1 MFLHVSGHQ
10 CVVPGQSPLP
20 LSHPRLDYRLQIR
33 PEHLPR
39 PPHPLCP
46 GVRSDRSQDHQQAG
60 GGSHVQGG
68 DHSQGLL
75 IPRTPR
81 SLPQPVLQLLHPRGL
96 APLCGH
102 CKWKINKMILLVTIP
117 FQVWVTLD
125 LLWYSSKVC
134 IEICS
139 YLEVELFRIPYNSHS
154 SSGSSNNSQNG
165 NSAQSGNTSFF

>member
-1 MFLHVSGHQ
+1 
-10 CVVPGQSPLP
+10 
-20 LSHPRLDYRLQIR
+20 
-33 PEHLPR
+33 
-39 PPHPLCP
+39 
-46 GVRSDRSQDHQQAG
+46 
-60 GGSHVQGG
+60 
-68 DHSQGLL
+68 
-75 IPRTPR
+75 
-81 SLPQPVLQLLHPRGL
+81 
-96 APLCGH
+96 
-102 CKWKINKMILLVTIP
+102 MILLVTIP